1 MQELRDELESAQ
13 QEVEN
18 LKESRERQREMVQAI
33 VNQRD
38 MYRTLLAQATPL
50 PGDSS
55 FSPVRSGRR
64 GTGGEGED
72 MTDSPGGVGGA
83 EMAEVKK
90 ELEDVKEQFAAY
102 KKEKST
108 NDSMLQEQLDKL
120 REECSE
126 VKISNAKLVSKVTY
140 CRE

>member
-13 QEVEN
+13 REVEN

-55 FSPVRSGRR
+55 FSPTRSGRR
-64 GTGGEGED
+64 DTRGEGED
-72 MTDSPGGVGGA
+72 MTDSPGGAGGV

-108 NDSMLQEQLDKL
+108 NDSMLQQQLEKL
-120 REECSE
+120 REECSDL
-126 VKISNAKLVSKVTY
+126 KISNAKLVSKVY
-140 CRE
+140 

>member
-1 MQELRDELESAQ
+1 LESAQ
-13 QEVEN
+13 REVEN

-50 PGDSS
+50 PGDTSL
-55 FSPVRSGRR
+55 SPVRSGRR
-64 GTGGEGED
+64 GAGGEGKD
-72 MTDSPGGVGGA
+72 ISYSPGCA
-83 EMAEVKK
+83 EKAEELVEVKK
-90 ELEDVKEQFAAY
+90 ELEESQEQFAAY
-102 KKEKST
+102 KKEKMT

-126 VKISNAKLVSKVTY
+126 LKIINAKLGSKVCVVFSSVRT
-140 CRE
+140 